1 MSEVIYSAS
10 TFFPPS
16 HSAMDVSKEQN
27 VSMKFCWKLG
37 KMAGFATIRIG
48 ETALG
53 SFQKFQ
59 WYFHFTNSPTSFD
72 DPHKG
77 SPSTA

>member
-1 MSEVIYSAS
+1 
-10 TFFPPS
+10 
-16 HSAMDVSKEQN
+16 
-27 VSMKFCWKLG
+27 MKFCWKLG
-37 KMAGFATIRIG
+37 KIAGYATTSIA

-53 SFQKFQ
+53 SFQTFQ
-59 WYFHFTNSPTSFD
+59 WYFHFTNSTTSID

>member
-1 MSEVIYSAS
+1 
-10 TFFPPS
+10 
-16 HSAMDVSKEQN
+16 
-27 VSMKFCWKLG
+27 
-37 KMAGFATIRIG
+37 MAGYATRTINIG

-53 SFQKFQ
+53 SFQ

-77 SPSTA
+77 SPLMA